1 MLPGVLDGDGLE
13 FFAGFAVLTLSHR
26 GERERKICLSRPRVK
41 IQIPTRHASSP
52 LFFAARG
59 RRLLPPSPFGLRR
72 AGLLALAS
80 HARGTARRPAHPSF
94 SSHLLIEGVAPF
106 GAPSGVLPS
115 GAGPRFAHGPLR
127 FASSSDLATPSGSI
141 APSEPRANLGGPPS
155 ASSWQGP
162 VVVPGG
168 APAPPECEV
177 TSLARGRRA
186 IPVPEASCRNAPR
199 RDG

>member
-1 MLPGVLDGDGLE
+1 MRHRPYSLRRGD
-13 FFAGFAVLTLSHR
+13 AVFSF
-26 GERERKICLSRPRVK
+26 SRPS
-41 IQIPTRHASSP
+41 QN
-52 LFFAARG
+52 
-59 RRLLPPSPFGLRR
+59 
-72 AGLLALAS
+72 
-80 HARGTARRPAHPSF
+80 ARGTARRPAHPSF

-106 GAPSGVLPS
+106 GAPSRRLPS

-199 RDG
+199 RDCYGNISMVMRRNFVLDNANRSPANAALLEIVE